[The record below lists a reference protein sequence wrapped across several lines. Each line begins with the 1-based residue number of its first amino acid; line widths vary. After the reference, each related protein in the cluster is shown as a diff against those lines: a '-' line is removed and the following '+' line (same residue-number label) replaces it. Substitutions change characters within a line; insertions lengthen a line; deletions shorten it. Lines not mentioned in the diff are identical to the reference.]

1 MNTFDENLEIN
12 IEKPLFPNKR
22 FHSGLRQYNKFMV
35 DNNLIYQKNIDLK
48 TSQITSLFNKS
59 NEEGNMKMHNKFSKL
74 KLVDLNIE
82 FDNVTRLVVCN
93 SLFIIVTST
102 FIVISESGCIS
113 IITKGTITKGTSKL
127 NTFILSNFTEC
138 FEDSVAI

>member
-59 NEEGNMKMHNKFSKL
+59 N
-74 KLVDLNIE
+74 
-82 FDNVTRLVVCN
+82 
-93 SLFIIVTST
+93 
-102 FIVISESGCIS
+102 
-113 IITKGTITKGTSKL
+113 
-127 NTFILSNFTEC
+127 
-138 FEDSVAI
+138 